1 MGFHNTYKTK
11 NPDLK
16 QKLMAIYGGFVGV
29 VVASFGNPVF
39 GQAPLGALMYLSMVF
54 LSIAPL
60 MDKEKNS
67 VSVNE
72 LLT

>member
-1 MGFHNTYKTK
+1 
-11 NPDLK
+11 
-16 QKLMAIYGGFVGV
+16 
-29 VVASFGNPVF
+29 VF

-60 MDKEKNS
+60 MDKEKNA
-67 VSVNE
+67 VSANE